1 MSWANGAAGA
11 HLPYKQGVV
20 GSNPTSP
27 TTGKGFSEEL
37 SESPFMDSIYITY
50 HIQACERG
58 KK

>member
-27 TTGKGFSEEL
+27 TTGKGFSEAT
-37 SESPFMDSIYITY
+37 SGSPLVD
-50 HIQACERG
+50 
-58 KK
+58 